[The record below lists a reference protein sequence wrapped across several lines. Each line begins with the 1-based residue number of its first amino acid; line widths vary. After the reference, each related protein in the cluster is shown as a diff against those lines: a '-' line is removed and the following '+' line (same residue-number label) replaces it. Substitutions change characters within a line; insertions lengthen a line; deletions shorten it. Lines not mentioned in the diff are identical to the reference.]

1 MYSVIVWYNP
11 YKRIYYHKY
20 IKGFA
25 NSYNIGLANSYGHY
39 VVYKFVLN
47 HDVVPVK
54 HNLKQRILNALLKEL
69 EKGD

>member
-11 YKRIYYHKY
+11 CKRVYYHKY

-25 NSYNIGLANSYGHY
+25 NSYYIGLANSYGHY
-39 VVYKFVLN
+39 VVYKFSLN
-47 HDVVPVK
+47 HDVVPLK